1 MSKNIESSYKKNN
14 FDDIFKKICKQVNPK
29 SILEIGI
36 LDGYSLKAFANHS
49 SKDSNIVAI
58 DLFEDY
64 EYKNSN
70 FKFVENLFSQY
81 KNVDIK
87 YGNFYEYHKTCDNFD
102 IIHIDI
108 SNDAGIFQYALNHYF
123 PKTNKLLILEG
134 GSKERDNVEWMT
146 KFNKPSID
154 NFLKNLDR
162 EYKFNVIELFPS
174 LTIFYKNF
182 YKDLEIIWENYYF

>member
-1 MSKNIESSYKKNN
+1 MSKNMKSSYKKNN
-14 FDDIFKKICKQVNPK
+14 YENIFRQICLQTEPN

-36 LDGYSLKAFANHS
+36 LDGYSLQAFVNHS
-49 SKDSNIVAI
+49 KKDTEIVAI

-70 FKFVENLFSQY
+70 FKFVKNLFIHY

-87 YGNFYEYHKTCDNFD
+87 YGNFYEFHKTCDNFD

-108 SNDAGIFQYALNHYF
+108 SNDADTYKYSLNHYF
-123 PKTNKLLILEG
+123 QKTNKLLILEG
-134 GSKERDNVEWMT
+134 GSEERDNVEWMT
-146 KFNKPSID
+146 KYNKPSISR
-154 NFLKNLDR
+154 FLKNLDS

-174 LTIFYKNF
+174 LTIFYKNID
-182 YKDLEIIWENYYF
+182 KELEIV

>member
-182 YKDLEIIWENYYF
+182 YKDLEII

>member
-14 FDDIFKKICKQVNPK
+14 FDDIFKKICEKVNPE

-36 LDGYSLKAFANHS
+36 LDGYSLKAFANYS
-49 SKDSNIVAI
+49 SKDSDIVAI
-58 DLFEDY
+58 DLFDDY
-64 EYKNSN
+64 KYKNSN
-70 FKFVENLFSQY
+70 FKFVKNLFSQY

-87 YGNFYEYHKTCDNFD
+87 YGNFYEYHKICDNFD

-108 SNDAGIFQYALNHYF
+108 SNDANTFKYSLNHYF
-123 PKTNKLLILEG
+123 QKANKLLILEG

-146 KFNKPSID
+146 KFNKPSI
-154 NFLKNLDR
+154 NKFLKNLDS
-162 EYKFNVIELFPS
+162 EYKFDVIELFPS

-182 YKDLEIIWENYYF
+182 YEELELV